1 MGSGKRLTDLTM
13 GVEKPSRAPRTFK
26 EREIFASRVLPFRF
40 AFAGFDLIDM
50 LPKLYILP
58 QQGADIEL
66 VLKKRNRVLTEIMR
80 ELIEID
86 S

>member
-1 MGSGKRLTDLTM
+1 MGSGKKLTDLTM
-13 GVEKPSRAPRTFK
+13 GVKKLNRAPQAIH

-50 LPKLYILP
+50 LPKLYVLP

-66 VLKKRNRVLTEIMR
+66 VLKKRNRVLIEIMK